1 MHTFAACTFGVVC
14 GLAACA
20 PPGVLFELALQ
31 PKHAAKPDVALGLAS
46 IFASFVLLTV
56 AIGLVHVVD
65 KNLTL
70 PFGCTAIGVFL
81 IFWGIESIRGL
92 RAAWHNQI

>member
-1 MHTFAACTFGVVC
+1 MHTLAAYVFGVVC
-14 GLAACA
+14 GLAASA
-20 PPGVLFELALQ
+20 PPGLLFELALR
-31 PKHAAKPDVALGLAS
+31 PKTAAKADVSLGLAS

-56 AIGLVHVVD
+56 AIALVHVAD

-70 PFGCTAIGVFL
+70 PFSSAAIGIFL

-92 RAAWHNQI
+92 RAAWRHQI